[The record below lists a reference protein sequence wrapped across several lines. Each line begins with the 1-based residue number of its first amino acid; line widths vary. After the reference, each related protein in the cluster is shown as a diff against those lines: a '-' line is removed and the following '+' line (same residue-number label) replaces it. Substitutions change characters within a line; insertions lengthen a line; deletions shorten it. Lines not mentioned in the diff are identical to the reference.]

1 MEIASITCRKPV
13 VSGWSK
19 RRQSQQSFLRS
30 LVESGA
36 ILNPDHGKIRET
48 TIANLTGP
56 HRFET
61 ERAIQNAA
69 NSLLGLQRSDGDW
82 CFELEADCTIPAEY
96 ILMMHYL
103 GESDEM
109 LERKLAC
116 YLRARQGEDGGWPL
130 FYGGRSEISC
140 SVKAYYAL
148 KLAGD
153 DPELPHMAR
162 ARETI
167 LRLGGASR
175 ANVFT
180 RITLAVFAQ
189 LPWRA
194 VPFLPVE
201 AMLLPR
207 WFPFHLFKV
216 SYWSRTVMVPL
227 FVLYTFK
234 ARARNPKQVSIQEL
248 FITDPWQETHYF
260 PTRSVLNRA
269 LLMLD
274 RVGLKLYPWIPQR
287 LRWRAIKKAEA
298 WILQRL
304 NGEGGLGAIFPA
316 MVNAYE
322 ALDLLG
328 YPANHPLRVEERR
341 AIENLL
347 VTDEQGAYCQPCVSP
362 VWDTAWA
369 CIALQEV
376 GGERSQAVVRKAF
389 HWLAERQLLDD
400 PQDWRF
406 NRPRVRGG
414 GWPFQFKNSHY
425 PDLDDTAA
433 VAYAMHK
440 SGEGTFIHAVERA
453 AEWICGMQ
461 SRNGG
466 FASFDADNDHTYLNE
481 IPFADHGALLDPP
494 TEDVSGRCVMFL
506 AQLAPKYNSVEKNCL
521 DYLLRSQEPDG
532 SWFGRWG
539 TNYIYGTWSVL
550 MGLEK
555 AGIGREHESVR
566 RAAAWLKSV
575 QRADGGWGEG
585 CDTYFDPSK
594 RGKGERSTSFH
605 TAWALL
611 GLMSAG
617 EVHSDSVRRGVEFL
631 LRTQKLDGFW
641 SDPDFNAPGFPRVFY
656 LKYHGYDKYFPLLAL
671 ARYRN
676 LAAAER

>member
-1 MEIASITCRKPV
+1 LK
-13 VSGWSK
+13 GH
-19 RRQSQQSFLRS
+19 
-30 LVESGA
+30 GA
-36 ILNPDHGKIRET
+36 ILTTDRQAIRKIKSEYPDDLRLAE
-48 TIANLTGP
+48 L
-56 HRFET
+56 
-61 ERAIQNAA
+61 ERAIRHAA
-69 NSLLGLQRSDGDW
+69 NALLDLQHPDGYW

-96 ILMMHYL
+96 ILMMHYMDEL
-103 GESDEM
+103 DSQRES
-109 LERKLAC
+109 KIAS

-130 FYGGRSEISC
+130 YYGGNAEISC

-153 DPELPHMAR
+153 NPDLPHMVKAR
-162 ARETI
+162 QTI

-180 RITLAVFAQ
+180 RIALAIFEQV
-189 LPWRA
+189 PWRA

-201 AMLLPR
+201 CMLLPR

-234 ARARNPKQVSIQEL
+234 ARARNPKQVSIREL
-248 FITDPWQETHYF
+248 FVNDPWQETHYF
-260 PTRSVLNRA
+260 PTRSALNRA
-269 LLMLD
+269 LLLLD
-274 RVGLKLYPWIPQR
+274 RLGLKLSPYIPGR
-287 LRWRAIKKAEA
+287 LRWRAMKKAEA
-298 WILQRL
+298 WILERL
-304 NGEGGLGAIFPA
+304 NGDGGLGAIFPA

-322 ALDLLG
+322 ALGLLG
-328 YPANHPLRVEERR
+328 YPADHPLRVKERQ
-341 AIENLL
+341 AIEDLL
-347 VTDEQGAYCQPCVSP
+347 IVNETSAYCQPCVSP

-369 CIALQEV
+369 CITLQQLDDARSKSAVKKALM
-376 GGERSQAVVRKAF
+376 
-389 HWLAERQLLDD
+389 WLAEKQLMDE
-400 PQDWRF
+400 PQDWSF
-406 NRPRVRGG
+406 NRPKAKSG
-414 GWPFQFKNSHY
+414 GWPFQFQNSHY

-440 SGEGTFIHAVERA
+440 SGDKTFDAAVQRA
-453 AEWICGMQ
+453 VEWICGMQ
-461 SRNGG
+461 SNNGG

-494 TEDVSGRCVMFL
+494 TEDVSGRCVMLF
-506 AQLAPKYNSVEKNCL
+506 AQLAPKYQSVEKKCL
-521 DYLLRSQEPDG
+521 DYLFRSQEADG

-550 MGLEK
+550 MGLEE
-555 AGIGREHESVR
+555 AGLGKEHESVQ
-566 RAAAWLKSV
+566 RAAAWLKHV
-575 QRADGGWGEG
+575 QRDDGGWGEG

-594 RGKGERSTSFH
+594 RGHGARSTSFH

-611 GLMSAG
+611 GLMSSG
-617 EVHSDSVRRGVEFL
+617 EVHSDSVRRGIDFL
-631 LRTQKLDGFW
+631 LRTQQANGFW

-676 LAAAER
+676 LTTAES

>member
-1 MEIASITCRKPV
+1 MGHGTALTTN
-13 VSGWSK
+13 
-19 RRQSQQSFLRS
+19 RQKIRVRTS
-30 LVESGA
+30 E
-36 ILNPDHGKIRET
+36 NPDD
-48 TIANLTGP
+48 L
-56 HRFET
+56 RFSKL
-61 ERAIQNAA
+61 ERAIQHAA
-69 NSLLGLQRSDGDW
+69 NALLGLQHPDGYW

-96 ILMMHYL
+96 ILMMHYMA
-103 GESDEM
+103 EIDEE
-109 LERKLAC
+109 LERKLAF
-116 YLRARQGEDGGWPL
+116 YLRAHQRQDGGWPL
-130 FYGGRSEISC
+130 YYGGNAEISC

-153 DPELPHMAR
+153 DPDLPHMSK

-167 LRLGGASR
+167 LRLGGASH

-180 RITLAVFAQ
+180 RITLAIFEQ

-201 AMLLPR
+201 CMLLPR
-207 WFPFHLFKV
+207 WLPFHLFKV

-234 ARARNPKQVSIQEL
+234 ARARNPRQVSIREL

-260 PTRSVLNRA
+260 PTRSALNRA

-274 RVGLKLYPWIPQR
+274 RLGLRLSTWIPPR
-287 LRWRAIKKAEA
+287 LRQRAIKKAEA
-298 WILQRL
+298 WILDRL
-304 NGEGGLGAIFPA
+304 SDEGGLGAIFPA

-322 ALDLLG
+322 ALEVLG
-328 YPANHPLRVEERR
+328 YPANHPLRLQQRQ
-341 AIENLL
+341 AIKDLL
-347 VTDEQGAYCQPCVSP
+347 VVNEQSAYCQPCVSP

-369 CIALQEV
+369 CITLQQV
-376 GGERSQAVVRKAF
+376 GGERSQTVVRKAF
-389 HWLAERQLLDD
+389 KWLAERQLLAG

-406 NRPRVRGG
+406 NRPQVKGG

-433 VAYAMHK
+433 VAYAMHN
-440 SGEGTFIHAVERA
+440 SGEKTFAHAVERA

-494 TEDVSGRCVMFL
+494 TEDVSGRCLMLL
-506 AQLAPKYNSVEKNCL
+506 AQLAPRYQAVQKKCL
-521 DYLLRSQEPDG
+521 DYLSRSQKRDG

-550 MGLEK
+550 MGLEE
-555 AGIGREHESVR
+555 AGISKEDGLVR
-566 RAAAWLKSV
+566 RAVVWLKRV
-575 QRADGGWGEG
+575 QRDDGGWGEG
-585 CDTYFDPSK
+585 CDTYFERFK
-594 RGKGERSTSFH
+594 RGHGERSTSFH
-605 TAWALL
+605 TAWAVL
-611 GLMSAG
+611 GLMSGG
-617 EVHSDSVRRGVEFL
+617 EVHSDSVRRGIDFL
-631 LRTQKLDGFW
+631 LSTQQSNGFW

-671 ARYRN
+671 ARYRH
-676 LAAAER
+676 LTVAER

>member
-1 MEIASITCRKPV
+1 MRDGTISADHPPERESI
-13 VSGWSK
+13 SYSK
-19 RRQSQQSFLRS
+19 EVPLSEL
-30 LVESGA
+30 
-36 ILNPDHGKIRET
+36 
-48 TIANLTGP
+48 
-56 HRFET
+56 
-61 ERAIQNAA
+61 ERAIERAA
-69 NSLLGLQRSDGDW
+69 SALLHVQRAEGHW

-96 ILMMHYL
+96 ILMMHYM
-103 GESDEM
+103 GEIDED
-109 LERKLAC
+109 LEAKLAA
-116 YLRARQGEDGGWPL
+116 YLRAHQGEDGGWPL
-130 FYGGRSEISC
+130 YYGGHAEISC

-153 DPELPHMAR
+153 QPELPHMAR

-189 LPWRA
+189 IPWRA

-207 WFPFHLFKV
+207 WFPFHPFKV

-234 ARARNPKQVSIQEL
+234 ARARNPKQVSIREL
-248 FITDPWQETHYF
+248 FITDPWHETHYF

-274 RVGLKLYPWIPQR
+274 RLGLKLYPLIPR
-287 LRWRAIKKAEA
+287 RFRVRAVKRAKG
-298 WILQRL
+298 WILERL
-304 NGEGGLGAIFPA
+304 NGAGGLGAIFPA

-322 ALDLLG
+322 ALGLLG
-328 YPANHPLRVEERR
+328 YPANHPLRVQERQ
-341 AIENLL
+341 AIDDLL
-347 VTDEQGAYCQPCVSP
+347 IIDEQRAYCQPCVSP

-369 CIALQEV
+369 CITLQEI
-376 GGERSQAVVRKAF
+376 GDEWSLNAVKKAF
-389 HWLAERQLLDD
+389 AWLTESQLLEE
-400 PQDWRF
+400 PQDWAF
-406 NRPRVRGG
+406 NRPEVRGG
-414 GWPFQFKNSHY
+414 GWPFQFINSHY
-425 PDLDDTAA
+425 PDLDDTAV
-433 VAYAMHK
+433 VAYGIHR
-440 SGEGTFIHAVERA
+440 SGDQRFKNPVQRA

-461 SRNGG
+461 SKNGG

-506 AQLAPKYNSVEKNCL
+506 AQLAPKYKSVEKNCL
-521 DYLLRSQEPDG
+521 DYLFRSQEPDG

-550 MGLEK
+550 MGLEE
-555 AGIGREHESVR
+555 AGIGREHEPVR
-566 RAAAWLKSV
+566 RAAAWLKNV

-594 RGKGERSTSFH
+594 RGQGERSTSFH
-605 TAWALL
+605 TAWAVL

-617 EVHSDSVRRGVEFL
+617 EVHSHSVRRGVEFL

-676 LAAAER
+676 LAAER

>member
-1 MEIASITCRKPV
+1 MK
-13 VSGWSK
+13 GH
-19 RRQSQQSFLRS
+19 
-30 LVESGA
+30 GA
-36 ILNPDHGKIRET
+36 ILTTDRQAIRKIKSECPGDLRLAE
-48 TIANLTGP
+48 L
-56 HRFET
+56 
-61 ERAIQNAA
+61 ERAIRHAA
-69 NSLLGLQRSDGDW
+69 NALLDLQHPDGYW

-96 ILMMHYL
+96 ILMMHYTDEL
-103 GESDEM
+103 DSQLES
-109 LERKLAC
+109 KIAS

-130 FYGGRSEISC
+130 YYGGNAEISC

-153 DPELPHMAR
+153 NPDLPHMAK
-162 ARETI
+162 ARQTI

-180 RITLAVFAQ
+180 RIALAIFEQV
-189 LPWRA
+189 PWRA

-201 AMLLPR
+201 CMLLPR

-234 ARARNPKQVSIQEL
+234 ARARNPKQVSIREL

-260 PTRSVLNRA
+260 PTRSALNRA

-274 RVGLKLYPWIPQR
+274 RLGLRVSHWIPQG
-287 LRWRAIKKAEA
+287 LRRRAIKKAEA
-298 WILQRL
+298 WILERL
-304 NGEGGLGAIFPA
+304 NGDGGLGAIFPA

-322 ALDLLG
+322 ALELLG
-328 YPANHPLRVEERR
+328 YPANHPLRLKERQ
-341 AIENLL
+341 AIKDLL
-347 VTDEQGAYCQPCVSP
+347 VVNEQSAYCQPCVSP
-362 VWDTAWA
+362 VWDTVWA
-369 CIALQEV
+369 CITLQQLDNT
-376 GGERSQAVVRKAF
+376 RSQTGIEKALK
-389 HWLAERQLLDD
+389 WLAGKQLLDE
-400 PQDWRF
+400 PQDWTF
-406 NRPRVRGG
+406 NRPRAKSG
-414 GWPFQFKNSHY
+414 GWPFQFQNSHY

-440 SGEGTFIHAVERA
+440 SGDTTFDHTVQRA

-461 SRNGG
+461 CKNGG

-494 TEDVSGRCVMFL
+494 TEDVSGRCVMLF
-506 AQLAPKYNSVEKNCL
+506 AQLAPQYQSVEKKCL
-521 DYLLRSQEPDG
+521 DYLFRSQEADG

-550 MGLEK
+550 MGLEE
-555 AGIGREHESVR
+555 AGLGEKHESVQ
-566 RAAAWLKSV
+566 RAAAWLKHV
-575 QRADGGWGEG
+575 QRDDGGWGEG
-585 CDTYFDPSK
+585 CDTYFEPSK
-594 RGKGERSTSFH
+594 RGHGERSTSFH

-611 GLMSAG
+611 GLMSSG
-617 EVHSDSVRRGVEFL
+617 EVHSDSVRRGIDFL
-631 LRTQKLDGFW
+631 LRTQQANGFW

-676 LAAAER
+676 LTTAES

>member
-1 MEIASITCRKPV
+1 MEHGI
-13 VSGWSK
+13 
-19 RRQSQQSFLRS
+19 
-30 LVESGA
+30 
-36 ILNPDHGKIRET
+36 ILNTDRQ
-48 TIANLTGP
+48 
-56 HRFET
+56 
-61 ERAIQNAA
+61 AIQERKIDSPDGLHQAQLARAVQQAA
-69 NSLLGLQRSDGDW
+69 SALLGLQHPDGYW

-103 GESDEM
+103 GDVDQQ
-109 LERKLAC
+109 LERRLAS
-116 YLRARQGEDGGWPL
+116 YLRAEQNENGGWPL
-130 FYGGRSEISC
+130 YYHGPAEISC
-140 SVKAYYAL
+140 SIKAYYAL

-153 DPELPHMAR
+153 SPDLPHMVK

-180 RITLAVFAQ
+180 RITLAIFAQ

-201 AMLLPR
+201 CVLLPR
-207 WFPFHLFKV
+207 WFPFHLSKV

-227 FVLYTFK
+227 FILYTFK
-234 ARARNPKQVSIQEL
+234 ARAQNPKQVSIREL
-248 FITDPWQETHYF
+248 FITDPWQEKDYF
-260 PTRSVLNRA
+260 PVHSALNRA
-269 LLMLD
+269 FLMLD
-274 RVGLKLYPWIPQR
+274 RLGLRLYPWIPKR
-287 LRWRAIKKAEA
+287 LRHSAIKKAED
-298 WILQRL
+298 WILERL

-316 MVNAYE
+316 MVNAHE
-322 ALDLLG
+322 ALGLLG
-328 YPANHPLRVEERR
+328 YPIDHPQRATQRR
-341 AIENLL
+341 AMDDLL
-347 VTDEQGAYCQPCVSP
+347 VVKEQSAYCQPCVSP

-369 CIALQEV
+369 GIALQQI
-376 GGERSQAVVRKAF
+376 GDERSSSAVKRAF
-389 HWLAERQLLDD
+389 KWLAEKQLLEG
-400 PQDWRF
+400 PQDWEF
-406 NRPRVRGG
+406 NRAQVRSG

-440 SGEGTFIHAVERA
+440 SGDKAFHNTVQRA

-461 SRNGG
+461 SRSGG

-494 TEDVSGRCVMFL
+494 TEDVSGRCVMLL
-506 AQLAPKYNSVEKNCL
+506 AQLATSPQCQSVKQKCL
-521 DYLLRSQEPDG
+521 DYLFRSQEPDG
-532 SWFGRWG
+532 PWYGRWG

-550 MGLEK
+550 MGLEE
-555 AGIGREHESVR
+555 AGIGSEHEAVKH
-566 RAAAWLKSV
+566 AAAWLKNV

-594 RGKGERSTSFH
+594 RGLGERSTSFH

-611 GLMSAG
+611 GLMSSG
-617 EVHSDSVRRGVEFL
+617 EGHSDSVRRGIDFL
-631 LRTQKLDGFW
+631 LRTQQPKGLW
-641 SDPDFNAPGFPRVFY
+641 SDPEFNAPGFPRVFY

-676 LAAAER
+676 LTAAEI

>member
-1 MEIASITCRKPV
+1 MK
-13 VSGWSK
+13 GH
-19 RRQSQQSFLRS
+19 
-30 LVESGA
+30 GA
-36 ILNPDHGKIRET
+36 ILTTDRQAIRKIKSECPDDLR
-48 TIANLTGP
+48 LT
-56 HRFET
+56 EL
-61 ERAIQNAA
+61 ERAIRHAA
-69 NSLLGLQRSDGDW
+69 NALLDLQHPDGYW

-96 ILMMHYL
+96 ILMMHYMDEL
-103 GESDEM
+103 DSQLES
-109 LERKLAC
+109 KIAS
-116 YLRARQGEDGGWPL
+116 YLRARQGQDGGWPL
-130 FYGGRSEISC
+130 YYGGNAEISC

-153 DPELPHMAR
+153 NPDLPHMVKAR
-162 ARETI
+162 QTI

-180 RITLAVFAQ
+180 RIALAIFEQV
-189 LPWRA
+189 PWRA

-201 AMLLPR
+201 CMLLPR

-234 ARARNPKQVSIQEL
+234 ARARNPKQVSIREL

-260 PTRSVLNRA
+260 PTRSALNRA

-274 RVGLKLYPWIPQR
+274 RLGLRVCPWIPQG
-287 LRWRAIKKAEA
+287 LRRRAIKKAEA
-298 WILQRL
+298 WILERL
-304 NGEGGLGAIFPA
+304 NGDGGLGAIFPA

-322 ALDLLG
+322 ALELLG
-328 YPANHPLRVEERR
+328 YPVNHPLRLKERQ
-341 AIENLL
+341 AIKDLL
-347 VTDEQGAYCQPCVSP
+347 VVNEQSAYCQPCVSP

-369 CIALQEV
+369 CITLQQL
-376 GGERSQAVVRKAF
+376 GDERSQTGIEKALK
-389 HWLAERQLLDD
+389 WLAGKQLLDE
-400 PQDWRF
+400 PQDWSF
-406 NRPRVRGG
+406 NRPRAKSG
-414 GWPFQFKNSHY
+414 GWPFQFQNSHY

-440 SGEGTFIHAVERA
+440 SGDTTFDHTVQRA

-461 SRNGG
+461 CKNGG

-494 TEDVSGRCVMFL
+494 TEDVSGRCVMLF
-506 AQLAPKYNSVEKNCL
+506 AQLAPKYRSVEKKCL
-521 DYLLRSQEPDG
+521 DYLFRSQEADG

-550 MGLEK
+550 MGLEE
-555 AGIGREHESVR
+555 AGLGKEHESVQ
-566 RAAAWLKSV
+566 RAAAWLKHV
-575 QRADGGWGEG
+575 QRDDGGWGEG

-594 RGKGERSTSFH
+594 RGHGERSTSFH

-611 GLMSAG
+611 GLMSSD
-617 EVHSDSVRRGVEFL
+617 EVHSDSVRRGIDFL
-631 LRTQKLDGFW
+631 LRTRQANGFW

-676 LAAAER
+676 LTTTES